1 MNVLSINY
9 VYLFINSINNNIKN
23 KFIYLNKLSN
33 LISYN
38 NFKYTEFYYFWLFMV
53 FYFVL
58 VKNNIYTD

>member
-9 VYLFINSINNNIKN
+9 VYLFINSINNNRKN

-38 NFKYTEFYYFWLFMV
+38 NFKYTEFYYF
-53 FYFVL
+53 
-58 VKNNIYTD
+58 